1 MQHKLIL
8 PKSLFDSSKTY
19 DDGDKV
25 VIDRKEF
32 EVKVINKSR
41 DGDTYELVEVVRK
54 PAEAVKIA
62 Y

>member
-54 PAEAVKIA
+54 PAKAVKIA
-62 Y
+62 F